1 MYMEWRNTERSIILR
16 GLIEFSIYWTEHLCT
31 RFSPRSW
38 TGSLNKGVDPGPE
51 VLVFLGRRRVLFS
64 RVISALP
71 REVRALWTVRP
82 WEGKWLGLHSQLAA
96 MPGLNPELPDLVPL
110 LFFRSFLFIFGFPA
124 CLLLHRG
131 FLWLWWAGT
140 TFLCGVL
147 GSFCFRTQAFGAWPS
162 VVVAYRLSC
171 PKAYAVFQDQGSNPC
186 LRHQ

>member
-16 GLIEFSIYWTEHLCT
+16 GLTEFSIYWTEHLCT
-31 RFSPRSW
+31 RLSPRSW

-64 RVISALP
+64 RVIPSLP
-71 REVRALWTVRP
+71 REVRTLWTVRR
-82 WEGKWLGLHSQLAA
+82 WEGEWLGLHSQLAA
-96 MPGLNPELPDLVPL
+96 MPGLNPELPDVVPL
-110 LFFRSFLFIFGFPA
+110 RFFRSFFVYLSLPCVFVA
-124 CLLLHRG
+124 AQG
-131 FLWLWWAGT
+131 FLWLRWAGT

-147 GSFCFRTQAFGAWPS
+147 GSFCFRAQAFRAWPS

-171 PKAYAVFQDQGSNPC
+171 AKSYAVFQDQGTNPC